1 MVTKGRLK
9 MALAHEKGVD
19 FQKLHQKKVAKLA
32 AKKKQPKTKTGGA
45 KDDSDSEGEE
55 WEDAEEEIKGGAPV
69 DDDEDD
75 SEDDDDEQVDVAA
88 YLDDS
93 ASSDSEVEMEEKIE
107 RVRQPKMTA
116 LQKEQNKLQKKQNKK
131 KAAPVE
137 EEEDDSEED
146 PEEDIALEDLEDLDD
161 EDKEDLMPHQRLT
174 INNTTALEA
183 ALKRISIAT
192 EKSVPFKSYMSLAG
206 AEPTSNNIPDVMDDL
221 KRELAFYGQ
230 ALEHVK
236 QARSLLRA
244 ENVPFSRPKDYFAE
258 MVKDDGQ
265 MEKVKARLVEEAS
278 AKKASAEAR
287 KLRDLKKFGK
297 QVQVNKLQERQKAKK
312 ETLDK
317 IKTLKRSKSIIPTQA
332 PLILLQPFS
341 VLTFRN

>member
-1 MVTKGRLK
+1 MVTKSRLK

-19 FQKLHQKKVAKLA
+19 FQKLHQKKVRKEAQK
-32 AKKKQPKTKTGGA
+32 KKKQNKTGGA
-45 KDDSDSEGEE
+45 AEDSENEQ
-55 WEDAEEEIKGGAPV
+55 PV
-69 DDDEDD
+69 DEEDDGEEDD
-75 SEDDDDEQVDVAA
+75 SEDDDEEEHDVAA

-107 RVRQPKMTA
+107 RVRQPKQSE
-116 LQKEQNKLQKKQNKK
+116 LKKQAKLSK
-131 KAAPVE
+131 KAAAAATAAAARAAP
-137 EEEDDSEED
+137 EEDDEEDDDEED

-161 EDKEDLMPHQRLT
+161 EDKEDLVPHQRLT

-192 EKSVPFKSYMSLAG
+192 DKSVPFKSHMSLSSL
-206 AEPTSNNIPDVMDDL
+206 EPTATNIPDVMDDL

-230 ALEHVK
+230 ALDTVK
-236 QARSLLRA
+236 QARSLLKA

-265 MEKVKARLVEEAS
+265 MEKVKARLIEEAS

-297 QVQVNKLQERQKAKK
+297 QVQINKLQERQKAKK
-312 ETLDK
+312 ETLEK
-317 IKTLKRSKSIIPTQA
+317 INSLKRSKFIATPRS
-332 PLILLQPFS
+332 
-341 VLTFRN
+341 TFFYVVVTPEPG